1 MKKIAIGISGAS
13 GSIYA
18 KVLLQKL
25 SSVEGVELA
34 VVASQQAPEVWRH
47 ELDTHFQLPDGVKQ
61 YASNDFMAPFASG
74 SSSFEA
80 MVICPCS
87 MGTLGRIA
95 AGVSDNLMTR
105 AADVMLKERRK
116 LICVVRETPYNLV
129 HLNNMRTV
137 TEAGGII
144 CPASPSFYSRPV
156 DFEALVSTVV
166 DRVIGLLNIP
176 IATYRWNEE

>member
-1 MKKIAIGISGAS
+1 
-13 GSIYA
+13 
-18 KVLLQKL
+18 
-25 SSVEGVELA
+25 
-34 VVASQQAPEVWRH
+34 
-47 ELDTHFQLPDGVKQ
+47 
-61 YASNDFMAPFASG
+61 
-74 SSSFEA
+74 
-80 MVICPCS
+80 

-116 LICVVRETPYNLV
+116 LICVVRETPYNLI

-156 DFEALVSTVV
+156 DFEALVSTVI